1 MLLLGKHLVG
11 LSQLGLGDLELHV
24 QRADQLMIRLLVD
37 FQLGS
42 MLIQPSVQSLLL
54 LLKLLGQ
61 ALVLSQ
67 LLLQLLVVLL
77 RGLKFKFNLFGGIHD
92 IAKLLTLV
100 DDFHHNR

>member
-11 LSQLGLGDLELHV
+11 LCQLGLGDLELHV

-67 LLLQLLVVLL
+67 LLFQLLVVLL